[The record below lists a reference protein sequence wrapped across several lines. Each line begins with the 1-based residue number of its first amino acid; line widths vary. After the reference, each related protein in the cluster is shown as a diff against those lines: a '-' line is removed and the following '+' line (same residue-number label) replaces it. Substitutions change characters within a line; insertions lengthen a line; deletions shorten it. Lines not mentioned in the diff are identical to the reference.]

1 LKAVRRVVVRVRP
14 VLGAAALRHA
24 MPGPG
29 APKSRQSRGSQCEF
43 WQNGRHSMLQA
54 ARSSVKKFPRRMES
68 SRSTATSPESC
79 SRPRLPLCSEAVAAC
94 RSSFRGLPVPAS
106 CRVPFERVWD

>member
-1 LKAVRRVVVRVRP
+1 MRCRDQE
-14 VLGAAALRHA
+14 H
-24 MPGPG
+24 
-29 APKSRQSRGSQCEF
+29 QSRGRVEAASVSSGKTS
-43 WQNGRHSMLQA
+43 GRHSMLQA